1 MTFAN
6 KAKKKYAKTSMTKQ
20 WPKTNDKRDS
30 RTLNKKLHNSFWL
43 SKIKRKSKTKINK
56 QIKKE
61 MNVWI
66 KTEGKTFQKIWDLK
80 NTFQI
85 NYILF
90 KVSGWRNGFTQD
102 YAQTLIKYTKIKVL
116 TFHSG
121 VCLVFSFVY
130 KNEKIKK
137 MKWKFQDAASWLY
150 YFCLDDVYLA
160 NDAGRI
166 WHVGRLCE
174 IPIPVHMNQGKFC
187 RLHASTGKMALE
199 SDKFFLVATTSSTS
213 IDRLWIK
220 SSINTRRI
228 FHRFLRSHE
237 RSFGIIINIDDLDH
251 CYIGFFS
258 ACHT

>member
-1 MTFAN
+1 MN
-6 KAKKKYAKTSMTKQ
+6 KNWRENVAKKL
-20 WPKTNDKRDS
+20 R
-30 RTLNKKLHNSFWL
+30 
-43 SKIKRKSKTKINK
+43 
-56 QIKKE
+56 
-61 MNVWI
+61 
-66 KTEGKTFQKIWDLK
+66 LK

-102 YAQTLIKYTKIKVL
+102 YVQTFIKYTKIKVL
-116 TFHSG
+116 TFHSE

-130 KNEKIKK
+130 KNEKKK
-137 MKWKFQDAASWLY
+137 KRIKFQDAASWLY

-166 WHVGRLCE
+166 WHVGGLCE
-174 IPIPVHMNQGKFC
+174 IPIPVHMNQGKIC
-187 RLHASTGKMALE
+187 RLPASTVKMAME
-199 SDKFFLVATTSSTS
+199 SDKFFMVATTSSTT
-213 IDRLWIK
+213 IDRLPIK
-220 SSINTRRI
+220 SSINTRPI

-237 RSFGIIINIDDLDH
+237 CSFGLIINIDDLDH